1 MSNAKA
7 LNTVLGDP
15 VTTKVNSAANSVA
28 TIAANVSEN
37 MRNSAANS
45 VSSITNSIKSL
56 NTTIATPLKE
66 SIASVPESAPALGIM
81 LPIIL
86 CIGALIIALTL
97 VYYYRTSIEDKAYGA
112 FSYVKGLFKGIT
124 GSEIKEK
131 IKAKLDLPPSAP
143 PPPPPPMA
151 QNPLEYPPQQQ
162 GLPDPRTDVINKLLP
177 GSKQVFNVSANKYTY
192 NDAEP
197 LCKAL
202 GAQLATYDQVK
213 QAWDEGADW
222 CNYGWIKGQAAVYP
236 TQQTTF
242 DELQGGSTDDERL
255 ACGEPGVNGGFYDNP
270 ELRFGV
276 NCYGDKPAQ
285 SSNDLRITNE
295 NAYPPLTPDALNQ
308 KKKALAYAAERDTI
322 GVLPFKAHTWSQ

>member
-1 MSNAKA
+1 MSKSATTMTNAKA

-15 VTTKVNSAANSVA
+15 VTTKVNSAANTVA

-66 SIASVPESAPALGIM
+66 SIASVPDSAPALGIM

-86 CIGALIIALTL
+86 CIGALVIALTL
-97 VYYYRTSIEDKAYGA
+97 VYYYRTSIENNAYGA
-112 FSYVKGLFKGIT
+112 YSYVKGLFT
-124 GSEIKEK
+124 GSDGKETTQ
-131 IKAKLDLPPSAP
+131 ASYVP
-143 PPPPPPMA
+143 PPPLPPPLE
-151 QNPLEYPPQQQ
+151 QSPLEYPPQQQ
-162 GLPDPRTDVINKLLP
+162 GLPDPKTDVINKLLP

-276 NCYGDKPAQ
+276 NCYGEKPAQ